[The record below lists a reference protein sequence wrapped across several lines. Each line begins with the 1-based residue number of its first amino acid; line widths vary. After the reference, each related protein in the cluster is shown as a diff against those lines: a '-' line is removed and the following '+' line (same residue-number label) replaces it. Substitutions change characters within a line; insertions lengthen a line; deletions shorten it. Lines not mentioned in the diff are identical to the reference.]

1 MSRSCATV
9 VVFQPRG
16 CEHRGRVLGGCNVE
30 GLGMKLLMRLFPMLL
45 LFGTALVA
53 WADEKTCTLASLEGG
68 WGFALS
74 GTLLAGPAAATG
86 VLTVDEEGNFSG
98 HDTLSANGTILS
110 ETFTGTVTVNPD
122 CTTSATIVSSVV
134 GEAHFDGVLVAKK
147 REILLIRRDP
157 GTVLIGSAR
166 KQ

>member
-1 MSRSCATV
+1 
-9 VVFQPRG
+9 
-16 CEHRGRVLGGCNVE
+16 
-30 GLGMKLLMRLFPMLL
+30 MKLLTRLFPMLL

-53 WADEKTCTLASLEGG
+53 WADEETCTLASLEGG

-74 GTLLAGPAAATG
+74 GTLLAVPAAATG

-122 CTTSATIVSSVV
+122 CTTSEIGRASC
-134 GEAHFDGVLVAKK
+134 
-147 REILLIRRDP
+147 RER
-157 GTVLIGSAR
+157 V
-166 KQ
+166 

>member
-1 MSRSCATV
+1 
-9 VVFQPRG
+9 
-16 CEHRGRVLGGCNVE
+16 
-30 GLGMKLLMRLFPMLL
+30 MKLLTRLFPMLL

-134 GEAHFDGVLVAKK
+134 GEAHFDGVLVAKEERDSPHQK
-147 REILLIRRDP
+147 RFRHRSLRVRQKAVEAEHGEAKGGTADAEILALGLAILSGEREP
-157 GTVLIGSAR
+157 M
-166 KQ
+166 

>member
-1 MSRSCATV
+1 MDAGAR
-9 VVFQPRG
+9 
-16 CEHRGRVLGGCNVE
+16 
-30 GLGMKLLMRLFPMLL
+30 
-45 LFGTALVA
+45 
-53 WADEKTCTLASLEGG
+53 ASLEGG
-68 WGFALS
+68 WGSAIR
-74 GTLLAGPAAATG
+74 GPLLAVPAAATG

-98 HDTLSANGTILS
+98 RDTLSANGTILS

-122 CTTSATIVSSVV
+122 CTTSATVVSSVV

>member
-1 MSRSCATV
+1 MEGGAMK
-9 VVFQPRG
+9 RG
-16 CEHRGRVLGGCNVE
+16 
-30 GLGMKLLMRLFPMLL
+30 PLL
-45 LFGTALVA
+45 LLVSSVVLLLGSRVA
-53 WADEKTCTLASLEGG
+53 WAGEDEDTCTLASLEGG

-86 VLTVDEEGNFSG
+86 VLTVDGEGNFSG
-98 HDTLSANGTILS
+98 YNTLSLNGTILS

-122 CTTSATIVSSVV
+122 CTTSATVVGSVA
-134 GEAHFDGVLVAKK
+134 GEAHFDGVLVAGS

-157 GTVLIGSAR
+157 GTVLFGSAK

>member
-1 MSRSCATV
+1 M
-9 VVFQPRG
+9 
-16 CEHRGRVLGGCNVE
+16 
-30 GLGMKLLMRLFPMLL
+30 
-45 LFGTALVA
+45 ALTGE
-53 WADEKTCTLASLEGG
+53 DEDTCTLASLEGG

-86 VLTVDEEGNFSG
+86 VLTVDGEGNFSG
-98 HDTLSANGTILS
+98 YDTLSANGTILS
-110 ETFTGTVTVNPD
+110 EAFTGTVTVNPD

-157 GTVLIGSAR
+157 GTVLFGSAR

>member
-1 MSRSCATV
+1 
-9 VVFQPRG
+9 
-16 CEHRGRVLGGCNVE
+16 
-30 GLGMKLLMRLFPMLL
+30 MKILMRLFPMLL

-53 WADEKTCTLASLEGG
+53 WADADEDTCTLASLEGG

-86 VLTVDEEGNFSG
+86 VLTVDGEGNFSG
-98 HDTLSANGTILS
+98 HDTLSANGMIMS
-110 ETFTGTVTVNPD
+110 EAFTGTVTVNPD

-166 KQ
+166 RQ

>member
-1 MSRSCATV
+1 
-9 VVFQPRG
+9 
-16 CEHRGRVLGGCNVE
+16 
-30 GLGMKLLMRLFPMLL
+30 MKLLMRLFPMLL

-53 WADEKTCTLASLEGG
+53 WAGEDEDTCTLASLEGG
-68 WGFALS
+68 CGFTLS
-74 GTLLAGPAAATG
+74 RTLLAGPAASTG
-86 VLTVDEEGNFSG
+86 VLTVDGEGNFSG
-98 HDTLSANGTILS
+98 YDTLSANGTILS
-110 ETFTGTVTVNPD
+110 EAFTGTVTVNPD

>member
-1 MSRSCATV
+1 
-9 VVFQPRG
+9 
-16 CEHRGRVLGGCNVE
+16 
-30 GLGMKLLMRLFPMLL
+30 MKLLMRLFPMLL

-53 WADEKTCTLASLEGG
+53 WADEDEGTCTLASLEGG

-74 GTLLAGPAAATG
+74 GTLLAGPVAGPAAATG
-86 VLTVDEEGNFSG
+86 VLTVDGEGNFSG
-98 HDTLSANGTILS
+98 YDTLSANGTILS
-110 ETFTGTVTVNPD
+110 EAFTGTVTVNPD

-157 GTVLIGSAR
+157 GTV
-166 KQ
+166 

>member
-1 MSRSCATV
+1 MK
-9 VVFQPRG
+9 
-16 CEHRGRVLGGCNVE
+16 L
-30 GLGMKLLMRLFPMLL
+30 LMKLLMRLFPILL

-53 WADEKTCTLASLEGG
+53 WAGEDEDTCTLASLEGG

-98 HDTLSANGTILS
+98 HDTLSANGMILS

-147 REILLIRRDP
+147 REILLD
-157 GTVLIGSAR
+157 R
-166 KQ
+166 KSVV